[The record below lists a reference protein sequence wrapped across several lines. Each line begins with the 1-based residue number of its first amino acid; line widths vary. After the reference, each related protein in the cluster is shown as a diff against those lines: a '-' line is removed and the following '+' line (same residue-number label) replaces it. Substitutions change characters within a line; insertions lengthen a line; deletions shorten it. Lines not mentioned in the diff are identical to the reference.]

1 METEHYQKPD
11 SSSLMSPGLLALG
24 LVQDQ
29 LGVVGCEAAIDSGWN
44 LRSHASLFASAFRW
58 EAREQP
64 FSVLLWPQAV
74 ISLKWTEHITEEEF
88 FFTQTLSDHSVSS
101 PVAAA
106 GEMDRMRSQQRPQQ
120 GWLCSA
126 AGSACSRPE
135 SGRSHPSLPKPHWP
149 MSHPRK
155 RAVLLPLSGVC
166 KSTKWR
172 FH

>member
-1 METEHYQKPD
+1 MY
-11 SSSLMSPGLLALG
+11 PGLLALR

-29 LGVVGCEAAIDSGWN
+29 LGVVGCEAAIDSGWY
-44 LRSHASLFASAFRW
+44 LRSHASLFASAFRR

-64 FSVLLWPQAV
+64 FSVLLWPRAV
-74 ISLKWTEHITEEEF
+74 VSLKWTEHITEEEF
-88 FFTQTLSDHSVSS
+88 FFTQTLSDHSISS

-106 GEMDRMRSQQRPQQ
+106 GEMDRTRSQQRPRQ

-135 SGRSHPSLPKPHWP
+135 SGRSHPSLPGPHWP
-149 MSHPRK
+149 MSHPHK